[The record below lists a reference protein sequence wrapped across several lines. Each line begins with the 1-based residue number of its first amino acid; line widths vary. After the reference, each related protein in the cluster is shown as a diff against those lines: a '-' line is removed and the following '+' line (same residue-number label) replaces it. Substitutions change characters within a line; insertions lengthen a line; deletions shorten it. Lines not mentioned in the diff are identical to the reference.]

1 MRPDGVRE
9 KWTTPPRHAPRESGE
24 AARSPGASTS
34 RRPTPRPASRAQPV
48 DPERP
53 VVLGFAIA
61 PAVTG
66 VVALL
71 LAFGG
76 PLRATGA
83 VPFGL
88 VFLCGLQIVGYLATR
103 HGEAAILARSW
114 LIALLT
120 TAGLLPLVS
129 LQASVLREPYVAMSR
144 HSATPALIASM
155 VVVLFLVVVAAW
167 CVVAFSSVPEAA
179 AMAFTPLALLVPG
192 VLGIEATIDQRAAL
206 EALAVSSLF
215 AAGVTVLAWSLPRGA
230 RSAIPPIALV
240 VQVVVLWAAGRGP
253 SFPETS
259 GRIVDVLYWVTLL
272 LTAVLVFG
280 VPVAAAR
287 LKQAIATLE
296 DAERPR
302 RSGADEGVPL
312 Q

>member
-1 MRPDGVRE
+1 
-9 KWTTPPRHAPRESGE
+9 
-24 AARSPGASTS
+24 
-34 RRPTPRPASRAQPV
+34 
-48 DPERP
+48 
-53 VVLGFAIA
+53 
-61 PAVTG
+61 
-66 VVALL
+66 
-71 LAFGG
+71 
-76 PLRATGA
+76 
-83 VPFGL
+83 
-88 VFLCGLQIVGYLATR
+88 
-103 HGEAAILARSW
+103 
-114 LIALLT
+114 
-120 TAGLLPLVS
+120 
-129 LQASVLREPYVAMSR
+129 
-144 HSATPALIASM
+144 LIASL